1 MAGIIF
7 KPEMKK
13 ALVLTSTSLR
23 HSYFTSKLSEL
34 FNIVGVLNEPKKNY
48 FTESRS
54 KSLLIE
60 DHFKLLSDFEN
71 RTFILSNEK
80 IIKVKIVNDVNAVE
94 LVEYAK
100 NLSPDVVCL
109 FGTSILKKEWL
120 EAFPNKI
127 VNLHLGLSPFY
138 RGSATLFWPF
148 YFQELECLGTTIHI
162 AIDKVDAGAILRRI
176 KASFKHG
183 DGYYDITTRLIRDSI
198 DIFPHIVNDYLN
210 GSISPIQHED
220 IAGRLMRKTDFCEKA
235 LIKVIDYLGPTG
247 ISTEQVNQIIRS
259 KKCPCLQ

>member
-1 MAGIIF
+1 MARIIF
-7 KPEMKK
+7 KSKMKK
-13 ALVLTSTSLR
+13 VLVLTSNSLR

-34 FNIVGVLNEPKKNY
+34 FDVVGVLNEPKKNY
-48 FTESRS
+48 FTESRN

-60 DHFKLLSDFEN
+60 RHFNLLSEFEN
-71 RTFILSNEK
+71 RVFISSNERFS
-80 IIKVKIVNDVNAVE
+80 KVNMIDDINAVE
-94 LVEYAK
+94 VVKYAK

-162 AIDKVDAGAILRRI
+162 AIDKVDAGAILKRM
-176 KASFKHG
+176 KASFNQG
-183 DGYYDITTRLIRDSI
+183 DSYYDVTTRLVQDSI
-198 DIFPHIVNDYLN
+198 DIFPHIINSYLN
-210 GSISPIQHED
+210 GEISAIQQEH
-220 IAGRLMRKTDFCEKA
+220 ITGRLMRKSDFCEKA
-235 LIKVIDYLGPTG
+235 LIQVIDYLGPNG
-247 ISTEQVNQIIRS
+247 ISAAQLDQIIQS